1 MPDPAAFGEGR
12 DESVCQAEIV
22 RLNKIIKVLMDRAE
36 RSTNTQGSEFSL
48 FQTTVM
54 LEDQVRQR
62 TEELAT
68 ALREIETINDALRQ
82 SEAKFRG
89 LVSQSLA
96 GISIIED
103 ARFSYANSKFA
114 EIFGYTPE
122 EILHAS
128 VIDTVAHS
136 DRQLV
141 ASQLS
146 RRLRGEVDRVDYVF
160 RGLRKN
166 RSEID
171 VECHSSVM
179 DIGGKPA
186 IISLVVDVTERI
198 RTEREV
204 RALQD
209 QLREQAIHDSLTG
222 LYNRQSLK
230 EFFDREL
237 SLAER
242 HHRTISTV
250 MGDLDHFKAVNDTYG
265 HLAGDEVLRVF
276 GDLLRRSYR
285 ASDIH
290 CRYGGEEFLILLPDM
305 PELVA
310 YKRTERLRAMI
321 EKTPIPFGTSVIR
334 VTASFGIATFPQD
347 GRNRD
352 ALIGAADTALYAA
365 KDAGRNQVKR
375 YSESI
380 ATRVQPATSQ

>member
-1 MPDPAAFGEGR
+1 MPDPAASGEGR
-12 DESVCQAEIV
+12 DESVLQAEIV

-96 GISIIED
+96 GIAIIED

-114 EIFGYTPE
+114 EIFGYAPE
-122 EILHAS
+122 EILQAS
-128 VIDTVAHS
+128 VFDTVAHG

-146 RRLRGEVDRVDYVF
+146 RRVRGEVDRVDYVF

-305 PELVA
+305 PEQAA
-310 YKRTERLRAMI
+310 YKRTERLRATI
-321 EKTPIPFGTSVIR
+321 ENTPIPFGTSVIR

-347 GRNRD
+347 GRNRE

-380 ATRVQPATSQ
+380 ATRVQPATS